1 MVNTQ
6 FLGNEEKINDA
17 YELLIS
23 SFRVEDEVK
32 NILKEKAFLEQ
43 NPDIIINLARLLFLV
58 DSIAIEDSEIV
69 ARKSV
74 SRIKEPKIPIDD
86 VIYKYLLKLKHDTL
100 SDADISKLNELQQYP
115 SYLTLY
121 NLLNTAIDQKV
132 KVQKIDNLMDLK
144 MSLTDLDTFLKN
156 G

>member
-17 YELLIS
+17 YELLMS

-32 NILKEKAFLEQ
+32 NILKERAFLEQ

-58 DSIAIEDSEIV
+58 DSIVIEDSEIV

-74 SRIKEPKIPIDD
+74 SRIKEPKIPVDD
-86 VIYKYLLKLKHDTL
+86 IIYKYLLKLKHDTL

-132 KVQKIDNLMDLK
+132 KVQKIDNLIDLK
-144 MSLTDLDTFLKN
+144 MSLADLETFLKN